1 MFFLN
6 RTSIPSV
13 CLEKSLKF
21 EMVETSIVFLF
32 FTTLTLCNCS
42 PLSNDR
48 LGPADIAD
56 ASSHGKELGSTH
68 QYALYMHNVR
78 RGWKRFW
85 RVTERRINGELK
97 LTFSSKDQ
105 KFITVLDKKTW
116 TSPVKMEI
124 PISPENLLQIEAT
137 YIGETFDDSIT
148 IAQMVL
154 MPKIGSDPSSTKNFA
169 LCARFY
175 GEELVSN
182 VAVTRSTYNCTA

>member
-1 MFFLN
+1 
-6 RTSIPSV
+6 
-13 CLEKSLKF
+13 
-21 EMVETSIVFLF
+21 MVETSIVFLF
-32 FTTLTLCNCS
+32 FTTLALCNCS
-42 PLSNDR
+42 PLTNDR
-48 LGPADIAD
+48 SGPADIAD
-56 ASSHGKELGSTH
+56 VSSHGKELGSTYE
-68 QYALYMHNVR
+68 YALYMHNVR

-105 KFITVLDKKTW
+105 TFTTVLDKKTTDGFRTW
-116 TSPVKMEI
+116 TSPVKIEI
-124 PISPENLLQIEAT
+124 PFSPENVLQIEAT

-148 IAQMVL
+148 IAQMAL

-182 VAVTRSTYNCTA
+182 VAITRSTYNCTA